1 MQNFFWSAFSRIW
14 TEYEG
19 LRSKIGTI
27 PRNLMHLALALVCIA
42 NIVIAIVILSKSLTI
57 LTKKINLTE
66 PCLFSACKHNQN
78 TDSQSSA
85 RKSASIRSP

>member
-1 MQNFFWSAFSRIW
+1 
-14 TEYEG
+14 
-19 LRSKIGTI
+19 
-27 PRNLMHLALALVCIA
+27 MHLALVLVCIA
-42 NIVIAIVILSKSLTI
+42 NIVIAIVILSKSLTT

-66 PCLFSACKHNQN
+66 PCLFSAWKQNQN